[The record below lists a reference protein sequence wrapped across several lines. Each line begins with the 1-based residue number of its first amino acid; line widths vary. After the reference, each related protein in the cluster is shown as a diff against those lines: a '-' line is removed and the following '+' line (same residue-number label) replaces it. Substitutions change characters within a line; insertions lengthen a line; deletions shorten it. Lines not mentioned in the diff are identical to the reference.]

1 MLILY
6 PQLYWLYFSLLIS
19 FQDTL
24 LFYTTKLSTRCVDDV
39 MILQKRKLYI
49 STHSTFI
56 GKLHNFAPILTH
68 GKTSKKNCY
77 SYNIVFCDTIFRKI
91 NRQIKHKNYYAET
104 SWDFS
109 WLNKYFCAM
118 RNRKNVML
126 TLKTRVIN
134 SKTSPYELQNS
145 HETIHFLNH

>member
-1 MLILY
+1 MYVNFISPIILIIFFIA
-6 PQLYWLYFSLLIS
+6 YFISLKVINV
-19 FQDTL
+19 FFTDTL

-49 STHSTFI
+49 STHPTFI

-91 NRQIKHKNYYAET
+91 NRQIKHKNYYA
-104 SWDFS
+104 
-109 WLNKYFCAM
+109 C
-118 RNRKNVML
+118 V
-126 TLKTRVIN
+126 
-134 SKTSPYELQNS
+134 
-145 HETIHFLNH
+145 

>member
-1 MLILY
+1 M
-6 PQLYWLYFSLLIS
+6 S
-19 FQDTL
+19 FFTDTL

-77 SYNIVFCDTIFRKI
+77 SYNIVFCDTIFSKI

-145 HETIHFLNH
+145 HETIHFLND